1 MSQATT
7 TWSHRFNGLK
17 VRYKLMIFHNLFFL
31 VLAGSV
37 WFKLIPL
44 IESAARDERSHDLDL
59 IQQLVE
65 ARGSPSTEL
74 ERKEGS
80 ALDLQ
85 IPPDLQRALDAEPD
99 RLLPDPARPD
109 LVYLKDSRLDHYVR
123 LRVPD
128 RLQTGLVRRSKVT
141 LCVVLALVYCLA
153 VLTLEL
159 ALMRVYVHTPLRRL
173 LDADEAARRNDTAHE
188 LIDASLIGNDELG
201 QLMRSRNATIANLRQ
216 REMDL
221 AATLRQLAEVA
232 EDLKNKN
239 YLLEAAKR
247 NIADQD
253 RLVSLGL
260 LSASLAHELNTPLAV
275 IRGSIEQIMESP
287 RELAS
292 PERLERMLRAAIR
305 LQKMSES
312 LVGFSRVRK
321 EDVQEVYLRL
331 VVDEAWSLVSI
342 GKDSASARFLNEI
355 QADAEVTGNY
365 DRLLQLF
372 VNLLRNALH
381 AIPQGGH
388 IRVWSRR
395 ETSEGGE
402 DQLVV
407 LVDDDGP
414 GIPPDTL
421 AHVFEAFVTTRLD
434 ARGTGLGLT
443 VAEGIAHQHGGS
455 ITASNR
461 SGGGARLE
469 VRLPSTSVSAGGD

>member
-1 MSQATT
+1 M
-7 TWSHRFNGLK
+7 TWSRRFNGLK

-31 VLAGSV
+31 LLAGSV

-44 IESAARDERSHDLDL
+44 IESAARDERSHDLQL
-59 IQQLVE
+59 IQQLLV
-65 ARGSPSTEL
+65 ARGSPSNEL

-85 IPPDLQRALDAEPD
+85 IPPSLQQALDAEPD
-99 RLLPDPARPD
+99 RLQLDTSTPD
-109 LVYLKDSRLDHYVR
+109 LVYLKDSRLDDHYVR

-128 RLQTGLVRRSKVT
+128 RLQTELVRQSKVT
-141 LCVVLALVYCLA
+141 LCLVLALVYCMA

-173 LDADEAARRNDTAHE
+173 LDADEAARRNDTVHE
-188 LIDASLIGNDELG
+188 LIEASLIGNDELG
-201 QLMRSRNATIANLRQ
+201 QLMRSRNATIADLRQ
-216 REMDL
+216 RERDL
-221 AATLRQLAEVA
+221 ASTLRHLAEVA

-287 RELAS
+287 RDLSS
-292 PERLERMLRAAIR
+292 PERLERMLRATIR

-321 EDVQEVYLRL
+321 EDVQEVYLRP

-342 GKDSASARFLNEI
+342 GKEAASTHFLNEI
-355 QADAEVTGNY
+355 QSDAEVTGNY

-372 VNLLRNALH
+372 VNLLRNALN
-381 AIPQGGH
+381 AVSQGGH
-388 IRVWSRR
+388 ILVWSRR
-395 ETSEGGE
+395 ETSDGGE
-402 DQLVV
+402 TQLVV
-407 LVDDDGP
+407 SVDDDGP

-469 VRLPSTSVSAGGD
+469 VRLPGTPVSASGD